1 MGLVEKKNEKK
12 TCVGIKKNKQIN
24 KYSIKKMTT
33 TIKPQMKYAKDKF
46 VITFSNKVNIHV
58 K

>member
-1 MGLVEKKNEKK
+1 
-12 TCVGIKKNKQIN
+12 
-24 KYSIKKMTT
+24 MTT

-58 K
+58 KQKICENF